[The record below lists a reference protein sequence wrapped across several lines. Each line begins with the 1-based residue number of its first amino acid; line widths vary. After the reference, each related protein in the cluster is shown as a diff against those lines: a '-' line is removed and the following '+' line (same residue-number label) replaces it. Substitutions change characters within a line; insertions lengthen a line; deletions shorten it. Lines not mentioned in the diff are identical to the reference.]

1 MIQSNLVVR
10 CMILTVSSTRTYEN
24 DVNGSTMRELL
35 ESDGHAVTEY
45 QICRDDYSSIQR
57 WLKVAAARADI
68 DVVLISGGTGIAI
81 EDTTYEAVRDSLD
94 KEMPGFGEIFRY
106 MSFSEDIGTAAITSR
121 AIAGVR
127 DGKAIFSM
135 PGTTRAVKLGMEK
148 IIVPELKNVV
158 QEIMEGNR

>member
-1 MIQSNLVVR
+1 MIQSHQVVR
-10 CMILTVSSTRTYEN
+10 CMILTVSATRTYEN
-24 DVNGSTMRELL
+24 DLNGATMREQL
-35 ESDGHAVTEY
+35 EAHGHAVTEY
-45 QICRDDYSSIQR
+45 QVCKDEYSSIQR

-68 DVVLISGGTGIAI
+68 DAVLISGGTGIAI

-106 MSFSEDIGTAAITSR
+106 LSFSEDIGTAAITSR

-127 DGKAIFSM
+127 DGKAIFSL
-135 PGTTRAVKLGMEK
+135 PGTNRAVKLGMER

-158 QEIMEGNR
+158 EEILEGNR